1 MARAEKSNKFR
12 KVSVWNWLGTLIV
25 CSIPGVNIVALI
37 LMIILAKAQA
47 KRSFAIAMLL
57 MMLLGAVLVCVAFTV
72 FGYEL
77 SALAAQ
83 LRGGDAV
90 TLVAAPNG

>member
-1 MARAEKSNKFR
+1 MSRTEKTNKYR

-25 CSIPGVNIVALI
+25 LGIPGVNIVALI

-47 KRSFAIAMLL
+47 KRSFAIAYLL
-57 MMLLGAVLVCVAFTV
+57 LIILCTALVCAAFLL
-72 FGYEL
+72 FPQEL
-77 SALAAQ
+77 SQFAAD

-90 TLVAAPNG
+90 SLLVSPQG